1 MIADATT
8 TLYRS
13 TISTLS
19 VSHHGRRL
27 CFCFRRRCPDAV
39 VEEGTK
45 AVVAMRR
52 EGRGGWVVWV
62 EGWRV
67 DGGRRWAQA
76 KVGRVVVRV
85 VVRVEYGEG
94 GHIHT

>member
-1 MIADATT
+1 MP
-8 TLYRS
+8 
-13 TISTLS
+13 
-19 VSHHGRRL
+19 
-27 CFCFRRRCPDAV
+27 RCPVAALASATAAV
-39 VEEGTK
+39 AEEGTK

-94 GHIHT
+94 GHIDTHLTRQRGRQ